1 MIHGTPIDLGA
12 AMVPGR
18 GGVSQTLEQFL
29 TESFTT
35 ALLVLHHGEPVYS
48 WSRTPDSMD
57 EPQPGYSITKSVL
70 GVVAGSLIQDEV
82 VDPDRG
88 VITYVPEL
96 AQGGYRG
103 VTMRDL
109 LDMRTGG
116 DYRETYGP
124 DGELGQL
131 VAARAPVPDGGF
143 ASVRDLLCRVPRVGL
158 HDGPFAYRSLDTEA
172 LGWVIERATGS
183 RMDQLAHELVLQP
196 LGCAGAVFDVD
207 GRGEVL
213 HSGGLSMRP
222 VDFARFG
229 SMILGSGAI
238 RDRQI
243 VSPFFVKDL
252 RAGHPRDAES
262 GGGSYRNQFWVPVR
276 GGRELLALGI
286 HGQMLWMDASS
297 DLVFLKLSDWP
308 TPSDPEL
315 LSTTYAVARRCAGAL
330 TESLH
335 RDITV
340 PR

>member
-1 MIHGTPIDLGA
+1 MIDGTPMDLGA
-12 AMVPGR
+12 TMVPGC
-18 GGVSQTLEQFL
+18 GGASETLEQFL
-29 TESFTT
+29 ANSFTT
-35 ALLVLHHGEPVYS
+35 ALLVLHHGEPVFS
-48 WSRTPDSMD
+48 WSRAPAAMNV
-57 EPQPGYSITKSVL
+57 PQPGYSITKSVL
-70 GVVAGSLIQDEV
+70 GVVAASLIQDKAL
-82 VDPDRG
+82 DPDRG
-88 VITYVPEL
+88 VVTYIPEL

-103 VTMRDL
+103 VTVRDL

-124 DGELGQL
+124 ESELGQL
-131 VAARAPVPDGGF
+131 VAARAVVPEGAF
-143 ASVRDLLCRVPRVGL
+143 ASVRDMLCRVPRVGL

-172 LGWVIERATGS
+172 LGWVVERATGS
-183 RMDQLAHELVLQP
+183 RMDQLAQELVLQP
-196 LGCAGAVFDVD
+196 LGCEGAVFEVD
-207 GRGEVL
+207 GHGEVL

-222 VDFARFG
+222 EDFARFG

-238 RDRQI
+238 GDQQV
-243 VSPFFVKDL
+243 VSPFVVKDL
-252 RAGHPRDAES
+252 RAGHPCDAEL

-315 LSTTYAVARRCAGAL
+315 LSTTYAVARRCAATL
-330 TESLH
+330 SESRH

>member
-1 MIHGTPIDLGA
+1 MIHVTPFELGA
-12 AMVPGR
+12 TMVPGP
-18 GGVSQTLEQFL
+18 GGVSQSLEQFL
-29 TESFTT
+29 VDSFTT
-35 ALLVLHHGEPVYS
+35 SLLVLHHGEPVFS
-48 WSRTPDSMD
+48 WSRTPEALQ

-70 GVVAGSLIQDEV
+70 GVVAGSLIQDEALE
-82 VDPDRG
+82 PERG

-103 VTMRDL
+103 VTVRDL

-116 DYRETYGP
+116 DYREAYGP
-124 DGELGQL
+124 DDELTQL
-131 VAARAPVPDGGF
+131 VAARAAVPEGPFD
-143 ASVRDLLCRVPRVGL
+143 SVRDLLCRVPRVGL

-196 LGCAGAVFDVD
+196 LGCEGAVFELD

-213 HSGGLSMRP
+213 HSGGLSLRP

-238 RDRQI
+238 GDRQI

-252 RAGHPRDAES
+252 RAGHPCDAES
-262 GGGSYRNQFWVPVR
+262 GGGSYRNQFWVPVC

-308 TPSDPEL
+308 RPSNPEL
-315 LSTTYAVARRCAGAL
+315 LSTTYAVARRCAAAL
-330 TESLH
+330 SESDH